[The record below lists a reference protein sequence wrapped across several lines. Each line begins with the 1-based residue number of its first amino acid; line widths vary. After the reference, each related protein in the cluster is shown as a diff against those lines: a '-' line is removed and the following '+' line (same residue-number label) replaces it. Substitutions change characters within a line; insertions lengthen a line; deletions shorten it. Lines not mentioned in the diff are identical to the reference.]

1 MFSSRRRLPPFF
13 LFLPALLL
21 FTTTKTNAFEGDEFS
36 LTKHF
41 VSASSSRR
49 GGGENFSIKGNGE
62 DGKPPASFEE
72 EEHDDYDGEY
82 EYTDYYSK
90 TERDDDDDDDYDEG
104 EMLFE
109 RSAHGVQLVDGKR
122 EKMMREKHR
131 TTERDAV
138 ERYMYADGD
147 KESGRKHSMIG
158 PLLPWRFDSF
168 GNQLTVDEIRRGIG
182 AEEKERK

>member
-1 MFSSRRRLPPFF
+1 MFSSRRPLPPFV
-13 LFLPALLL
+13 LLSPALLL

-49 GGGENFSIKGNGE
+49 EGGGENFSIKGNGD

-72 EEHDDYDGEY
+72 EEYDNDDGEY
-82 EYTDYYSK
+82 EYTDYYSRD
-90 TERDDDDDDDYDEG
+90 ERDDNDDDDYDEEG

-109 RSAHGVQLVDGKR
+109 RSAHGVQLIDGKR

-131 TTERDAV
+131 TTERDNC
-138 ERYMYADGD
+138 
-147 KESGRKHSMIG
+147 
-158 PLLPWRFDSF
+158 LLYTSPSPRD
-168 GNQLTVDEIRRGIG
+168 RG
-182 AEEKERK
+182 